1 MKVNKQF
8 FFATAAL
15 MTAFTGVGRPALA
28 GDSAMVTITG
38 MVRANTC
45 TVGDT
50 ASGELA
56 PVSVRDFKGV
66 AGTPVGSA
74 NVPVVFSGCGKQANG
89 VKVKVTGTPVGS
101 DGAFKNDNDG
111 KEGGATNV
119 GVYFYDTDGTTLI
132 KAGTDVDAK
141 EQSFT
146 TDTTLN
152 YKASYVSTASDVGA
166 GSVVTT
172 ITMSFTYQ

>member
-1 MKVNKQF
+1 MKVNKHF
-8 FFATAAL
+8 LLATAVL
-15 MTAFTGVGRPALA
+15 MTAFTGVSRPALA
-28 GDSAMVTITG
+28 GDRTTVTITG
-38 MVRANTC
+38 TVRANTC

-74 NVPVVFSGCGKQANG
+74 NIPVVFTGCGNATKG
-89 VKVKVTGTPVGS
+89 VTVKVSGTAVGS
-101 DGAFKNDNDG
+101 DGAFKNDDEG
-111 KEGGATNV
+111 KEGGAKNV
-119 GVYFYDTDGTTLI
+119 GVYFYDTDGTLI

-141 EQSFT
+141 AQSFT

-166 GSVVTT
+166 GSVVAT
-172 ITMSFTYQ
+172 ITMSFTYS